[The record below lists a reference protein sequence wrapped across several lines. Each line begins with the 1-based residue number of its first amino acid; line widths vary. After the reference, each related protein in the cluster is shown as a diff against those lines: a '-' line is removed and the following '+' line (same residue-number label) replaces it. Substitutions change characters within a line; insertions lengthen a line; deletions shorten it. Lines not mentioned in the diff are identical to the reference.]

1 MQQQGKIFVTGATGN
16 QGGAVVRSLVKN
28 GFKVKVLVRDAS
40 SPEAKVLKELNGEII
55 QGDLNNPESYSDQLD
70 NLSGIFSVQ
79 TFANG
84 TQKEIKQGIA
94 LANLA
99 KAHHADFFLYSS
111 VLGADLHSGVPIWE
125 SKFIIENHL
134 RQLGLPF
141 CIIRP
146 ASFFENFQ
154 IPAVK
159 KRILNGKLSS
169 PIDRN
174 ILQPFLS
181 VRDIGTVAAAIF
193 QNKEKFLGKTISLV
207 AAEMNLDEVAAIF
220 SESLGKEIKYQQLP
234 MFLTRLIM
242 GRDLYKMFD
251 WVNKNKGRAFWTKEK
266 FNEELPHLM
275 DFRQWIST
283 IKYGL

>member
-16 QGGAVVRSLVKN
+16 QGGAVVRSLIKN
-28 GFKVKVLVRDAS
+28 GFKVKALTRNAS
-40 SPEAKVLKELNGEII
+40 SPEAKVLKELNAEII
-55 QGDLNNPESYSDQLD
+55 QGDLNNPESFADHLD
-70 NLSGIFSVQ
+70 NVSGIFSAQ

-84 TQKEIKQGIA
+84 TEKEIKQGIA

-99 KAHHADFFLYSS
+99 KAHDINFFLYSS

-125 SKFIIENHL
+125 SKFTIENHI
-134 RQLGLPF
+134 RKLGLPF
-141 CIIRP
+141 CILRP

-159 KRILNGKLSS
+159 KRIINGKLGS

-181 VRDIGTVAAAIF
+181 VRDIGTVAATIF
-193 QNKEKFLGKTISLV
+193 QNQEKFLGKTISLI
-207 AAEMNLDEVAAIF
+207 AAEMNLDEVADIF

-234 MFLTRLIM
+234 MFLTKLIM
-242 GRDLYKMFD
+242 GRNLYKMFD
-251 WVNKNKGRAFWTKEK
+251 WINKNKGRAFWAKEK
-266 FNEELPHLM
+266 LNEELPHLM
-275 DFRQWIST
+275 DLRQWIS
-283 IKYGL
+283 IVKYGL